1 MGKTMTQTV
10 KRRVAP
16 RKTYL
21 LSRTASRSSTF
32 AVLKPQVVST
42 VTSLR
47 KSLARPEK
55 DSLWISYD
63 KELTAAL
70 LKHVSWGS
78 APLGEAVFV
87 HAVPPESLPA
97 LQSLFEHFAF
107 SVTGSFLAPE
117 ELAEALQADERGDLF
132 IGGSVDKT
140 TETITLW
147 RGTLDTLTVPFSAFA
162 ASGDGVKPDFG
173 KFSLVDYGQTIR
185 LGKYEA
191 AADAVLYEFDPEYRR
206 RVKKERL
213 QSEQTF
219 GASLRRLRKERG
231 LAREDFEPAINAKTV
246 ARIEQGKVSRI
257 QPKTLSALAK
267 RLGVS
272 PEEIESY

>member
-1 MGKTMTQTV
+1 MTQTA
-10 KRRVAP
+10 KRPSAS

-21 LSRTASRSSTF
+21 LSRTPSRSRTF
-32 AVLKPQVVST
+32 AVLKPEVVSSMK
-42 VTSLR
+42 SLR
-47 KSLARPEK
+47 SSLAHPEK
-55 DSLWISYD
+55 NSLWISYD

-70 LKHVSWGS
+70 LKHVSWTC

-107 SVTGSFLAPE
+107 SVSGNFLEPA
-117 ELAEALQADERGDLF
+117 ELAEALQADERADLF
-132 IGGSVDKT
+132 IGGSVDRA

-147 RGTLDTLTVPFSAFA
+147 RGNLDTLTVPFSAFEE
-162 ASGDGVKPDFG
+162 SGDGVQPDFG
-173 KFSLVDYGQTIR
+173 KFSLIDYGQTVR

-191 AADAVLYEFDPEYRR
+191 AADALLYEFDPEYRR
-206 RVKKERL
+206 RIKKERL
-213 QSEQTF
+213 ESEQTF

-246 ARIEQGKVSRI
+246 ARIEQGKVNRI
-257 QPKTLSALAK
+257 QSKTLTALAE

-272 PEEIESY
+272 PEEIETF